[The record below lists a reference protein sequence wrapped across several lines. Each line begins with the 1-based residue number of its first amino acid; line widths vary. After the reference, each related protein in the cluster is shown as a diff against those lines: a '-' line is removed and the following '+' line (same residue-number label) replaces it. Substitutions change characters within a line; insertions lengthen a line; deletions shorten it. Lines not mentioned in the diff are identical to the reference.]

1 MKAVYKHKEIQLTA
15 EVWKE
20 GALYVSYI
28 PQLDISSCG
37 ETVDEARKNIRE
49 ATELFIEGLEE
60 NGTLAEVLEEAGFA
74 MDDDWKAP
82 ELVAFEKMKL
92 VLWEDM
98 PKLSPVDYKRLIYIF
113 EKEGMSRERY
123 FELMDR
129 C

>member
-92 VLWEDM
+92 VL
-98 PKLSPVDYKRLIYIF
+98 
-113 EKEGMSRERY
+113 
-123 FELMDR
+123 
-129 C
+129 

>member
-20 GALYVSYI
+20 GGTYVSYV

-49 ATELFIEGLEE
+49 AAELFIEGLEK
-60 NGTLAEVLEEAGFA
+60 NGTLTQVLEEAGFTL
-74 MDDDWKAP
+74 DDNWKAP

-92 VLWEDM
+92 AL
-98 PKLSPVDYKRLIYIF
+98 
-113 EKEGMSRERY
+113 
-123 FELMDR
+123 
-129 C
+129 